1 MRGEETLWCAVPLRL
16 ASDRCDWVSHTLC
29 ASSLHLPSLASPLK
43 NAPCELYHHMG
54 AGEGQE
60 NAHCKSEITPSRSS
74 ACSASVFLS
83 FFFFL
88 VIAFVFVVF
97 STPGPFQKDSSTPC
111 CSVGFYLPLLDTC
124 SCPAAFAVTEEVAA
138 RLPPFCPWQVTQP
151 AAQTLSEF

>member
-1 MRGEETLWCAVPLRL
+1 MLLVSFITTRALVKDKETHIANRKSRL
-16 ASDRCDWVSHTLC
+16 HAQ
-29 ASSLHLPSLASPLK
+29 
-43 NAPCELYHHMG
+43 APARL
-54 AGEGQE
+54 Q
-60 NAHCKSEITPSRSS
+60 
-74 ACSASVFLS
+74 FFF